1 MSSLRGKSLRLLTAR
16 QREVVRML
24 AEGKTMKEAA
34 SILGVPWR
42 TVAFHKNKVIEHLA
56 STPRRRTTV
65 HRQGLQGVH
74 SDLGH
79 DARPSVAFLS
89 AIERQD

>member
-42 TVAFHKNKVIEHLA
+42 TVAFHENEVIEHLA
-56 STPRRRTTV
+56 STPRPTSSY
-65 HRQGLQGVH
+65 LQ
-74 SDLGH
+74 
-79 DARPSVAFLS
+79 
-89 AIERQD
+89 